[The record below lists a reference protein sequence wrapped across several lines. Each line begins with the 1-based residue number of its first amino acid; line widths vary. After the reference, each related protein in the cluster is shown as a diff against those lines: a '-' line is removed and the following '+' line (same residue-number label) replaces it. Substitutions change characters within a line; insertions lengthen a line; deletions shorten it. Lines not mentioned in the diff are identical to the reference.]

1 MQRKISL
8 AFESADEN
16 KKGYLSKRDYKV
28 AIIELFGYKPSKYE
42 INSSWKEKAGDEETG
57 LDLKAFTDLVLPR
70 LQAQD
75 SSEIIR
81 QTFMAFDRFS
91 RGFISLEDCKDAFA
105 KVAPLIPC
113 SRVESFFKEIDGDLD
128 GRVTYRD
135 FELMF
140 KNLTILSS
148 FSHPLI
154 CKKISPSSANLV
166 YSPSLLAT

>member
-148 FSHPLI
+148 FSQ
-154 CKKISPSSANLV
+154 
-166 YSPSLLAT
+166 